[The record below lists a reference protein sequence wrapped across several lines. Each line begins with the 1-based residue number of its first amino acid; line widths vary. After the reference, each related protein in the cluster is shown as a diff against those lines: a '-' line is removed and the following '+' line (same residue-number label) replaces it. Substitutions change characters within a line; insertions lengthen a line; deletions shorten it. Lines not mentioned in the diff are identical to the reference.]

1 MRYHFQVYGADLHP
15 AAISSKHGRYDEEGN
30 KCEKSESLD
39 EQESRLF
46 GFLYNTYEDSVKV
59 PIRRK
64 LNYKKRGIRVSTD
77 LRPAEVNELKVTMRM
92 LTSFQMSLFD
102 NCGFLSILTVRG
114 KQLLSR
120 VQSLLSP
127 AEAGNW
133 DKVLPDTDNLLQD
146 AREYIKMIITLMI

>member
-1 MRYHFQVYGADLHP
+1 M
-15 AAISSKHGRYDEEGN
+15 
-30 KCEKSESLD
+30 
-39 EQESRLF
+39 
-46 GFLYNTYEDSVKV
+46 
-59 PIRRK
+59 
-64 LNYKKRGIRVSTD
+64 STD
-77 LRPAEVNELKVTMRM
+77 LKPAEVSELKVTMRM

-120 VQSLLSP
+120 VQALLSP

-146 AREYIKMIITLMI
+146 PYDHNY